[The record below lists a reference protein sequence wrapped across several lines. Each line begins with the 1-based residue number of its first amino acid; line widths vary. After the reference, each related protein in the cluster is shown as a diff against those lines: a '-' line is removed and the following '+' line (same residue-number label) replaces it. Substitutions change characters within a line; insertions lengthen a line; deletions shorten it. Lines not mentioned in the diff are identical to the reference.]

1 MKQNKLLLTSVATC
15 IALVFSSSAVAGDDS
30 EALAL
35 LKAELIK
42 LQQKVAALEAKQ
54 QQTDHSAAQTTHNA
68 HSNSAHVS
76 HGGVPLESAVKSS
89 PQPAN
94 SQIKVYTSLRPTY
107 GYYDAQSETT
117 WDVGDAL
124 SRLGFKA
131 SNEFMPGWQVQMHGE
146 WSVDVANNG
155 DFGKSRL
162 AYVALDSPYGRLGI
176 GKQRPPQY
184 TLIAEYVDI
193 FNHAGSPFGYDP
205 EGLFFVNN
213 LVTYELDIGD
223 FKWMMASQFNGETG
237 DNGSDMFNAGL
248 GYDKGNFHA
257 AVTYLTEAQTMS
269 SLTLGD
275 VGIGD
280 NDTWAGVVAYTFDSG
295 LYLAAAYHDKTYER
309 VLIPTDRSGDMIDFS
324 VGFPLSDHYGV
335 KVGYFAFDDGD
346 NSVASQAF
354 DGYNATLEWLPA
366 DNIRFHIEYLTR
378 NYDHLG
384 DFDSVLIGMRYD
396 FSQEWLF

>member
-1 MKQNKLLLTSVATC
+1 MYRNKLLLSSLAVS
-15 IALVFSSSAVAGDDS
+15 IALAFSANASAEDS
-30 EALAL
+30 ALAQ
-35 LKAELIK
+35 LKAELVK
-42 LQQKVAALEAKQ
+42 LQQKVAELEAKQ
-54 QQTDHSAAQTTHNA
+54 LQTDQAVAQNTHTV
-68 HSNSAHVS
+68 HVS
-76 HGGVPLESAVKSS
+76 NDAASTSSNTSHNKRS
-89 PQPAN
+89 PQASPQAAN

-107 GYYDAQSETT
+107 GYYDAQNETS

-124 SRLGFKA
+124 SRVGFKA

-146 WSVDVANNG
+146 WNVEVANNG

-162 AYVALDSPYGRLGI
+162 AYVALDSPYGRLAI

-184 TLIAEYVDI
+184 TLVAEYVDI

-213 LVTYELDIGD
+213 LVSYELEFGD

-257 AVTYLTEAQTMS
+257 AVTYLTEPQIMN

-275 VGIGD
+275 VDIGD

-295 LYLAAAYHDKTYER
+295 LYVAAAYHDKTYER
-309 VLIPTDRSGDMIDFS
+309 VLIPSDRSGDMIDFS

-346 NSVASQAF
+346 NSAASQAF

-378 NYDHLG
+378 NYDHLQG
-384 DFDSVLIGMRYD
+384 GITLC
-396 FSQEWLF
+396 

>member
-1 MKQNKLLLTSVATC
+1 MYRNKLLLSSLAVS
-15 IALVFSSSAVAGDDS
+15 IALAFSANASAEDS
-30 EALAL
+30 ALAQ
-35 LKAELIK
+35 LKAELVK
-42 LQQKVAALEAKQ
+42 LQQKVAELEAKQ
-54 QQTDHSAAQTTHNA
+54 LQTDQAVAQNTHTV
-68 HSNSAHVS
+68 HVS
-76 HGGVPLESAVKSS
+76 NDAASTSSNTSHNKRS
-89 PQPAN
+89 PQASPQAAN

-107 GYYDAQSETT
+107 GYYDAQNETS

-124 SRLGFKA
+124 SRVGFKA

-146 WSVDVANNG
+146 WNVEVANNG

-162 AYVALDSPYGRLGI
+162 AYVALDSPYGRLAI

-184 TLIAEYVDI
+184 TLVAEYVDI

-213 LVTYELDIGD
+213 LVSYELEFGD

-257 AVTYLTEAQTMS
+257 AVTYLTEPQIMN

-275 VGIGD
+275 VDIGD

-295 LYLAAAYHDKTYER
+295 LYVAAAYHDKTYER
-309 VLIPTDRSGDMIDFS
+309 VLIPSDRSGDMIDFS

-346 NSVASQAF
+346 NSAASQAF